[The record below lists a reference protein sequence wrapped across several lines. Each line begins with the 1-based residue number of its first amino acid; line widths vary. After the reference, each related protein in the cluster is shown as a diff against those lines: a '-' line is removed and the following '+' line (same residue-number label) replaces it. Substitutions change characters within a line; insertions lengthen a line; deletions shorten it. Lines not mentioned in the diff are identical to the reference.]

1 MSLPTNTPS
10 FDEQERDAPGAP
22 SKWHGPATILAPLR
36 VWNFCLLFSGQMI
49 STVGDMFY
57 AVALPWL
64 MLSSG
69 HTAQE
74 LGIVLASYGV
84 PRVATL
90 LLGGVLSDR
99 WRPRPIM
106 LLADIARAILVG
118 ILVVLVIGGYT
129 NVWQLALIAAPLGAA
144 TGLFLPAYY
153 AMLPEVLP
161 NEQLQAGNALNS
173 SSIQLAIFV
182 GSALG
187 GVVVS
192 RLQPATALTV
202 DALTFVVSAFTLAAM
217 RLSPSSTNAGPQF
230 IAPTAAETDE
240 APTEKAPTENGIF
253 APDITFWQLLR
264 TWRLF
269 QVAFLIVIFG
279 NLTFSGMFEVALPV
293 LTRSQFAAGA
303 NGYGLVVA
311 AFGAGSLLGGLVAG
325 MLGGIPRRGRLM
337 VALIIALACW
347 YTFVPYAGGIIG
359 AALLIGCAGL
369 TNGILTVLA
378 FTILQQQSPR
388 RLLGRVMAVLMVAS
402 LGLYPFSV
410 ALAGF
415 ISTHFGPT
423 ILFPLSGAMMLIA
436 ALFGL
441 SQHEIRAL

>member
-10 FDEQERDAPGAP
+10 SDEQGRNAPVES
-22 SKWHGPATILAPLR
+22 SKWHGPGTILAPLR
-36 VWNFCLLFSGQMI
+36 VRNFCLLFGGQMI
-49 STVGDMFY
+49 STLGDMFY

-69 HTAQE
+69 RTAQE

-106 LLADIARAILVG
+106 LLADIARALLVG

-129 NVWQLALIAAPLGAA
+129 NVWQLALVAAPLGAA

-192 RLQPATALTV
+192 RLQPAVALTV
-202 DALTFVVSAFTLAAM
+202 DALTFVISAFTLASM
-217 RLSPSSTNAGPQF
+217 RLRPASPNVEPQF
-230 IAPTAAETDE
+230 ITPDE
-240 APTEKAPTENGIF
+240 AQTENGIF

-293 LTRSQFAAGA
+293 LARGQFAAGA
-303 NGYGLVVA
+303 SGYGLLVA
-311 AFGAGSLLGGLVAG
+311 AFGAGSLLGGLAAG
-325 MLGGIPRRGRLM
+325 MLGGIRRRGRLM

-347 YTFVPYAGGIIG
+347 YTFVPYVGGIIG

-415 ISTHFGPT
+415 ISTYFGPT

-441 SQHEIRAL
+441 SQRAIRAL

>member
-10 FDEQERDAPGAP
+10 FDEQERNGSVAP
-22 SKWHGPATILAPLR
+22 SQWHGPGTILAPLR
-36 VWNFCLLFSGQMI
+36 VQNFRLLFGGQMI
-49 STVGDMFY
+49 STLGDMFY

-99 WRPRPIM
+99 LRPRPIM
-106 LLADIARAILVG
+106 LLADIARALLVG

-202 DALTFVVSAFTLAAM
+202 DALTFVVSAATLAAM
-217 RLSPSSTNAGPQF
+217 RLRPSSTNAGPQV
-230 IAPTAAETDE
+230 IAPTEE
-240 APTEKAPTENGIF
+240 QTENGIF

-293 LTRSQFAAGA
+293 LARGQFAAGA
-303 NGYGLVVA
+303 SGYGLLVA

-347 YTFVPYAGGIIG
+347 YTFVPYVGGIIG

-388 RLLGRVMAVLMVAS
+388 HLLGRVMAVLMVAS

-441 SQHEIRAL
+441 AQHEIRAL

>member
-10 FDEQERDAPGAP
+10 SDEQERNGTVAP
-22 SKWHGPATILAPLR
+22 SKWSGPDFILAPLR
-36 VWNFCLLFSGQMI
+36 VGNFCLLFSGQMI
-49 STVGDMFY
+49 STLGDMFY

-64 MLSSG
+64 MLSTG

-90 LLGGVLSDR
+90 LLGGMLSDR

-106 LLADIARAILVG
+106 LLADIARAVLMG
-118 ILVVLVIGGYT
+118 ILVVLVSGGFT

-153 AMLPEVLP
+153 AILPEVLP

-202 DALTFVVSAFTLAAM
+202 DAFTFVVSAATLASM
-217 RLSPSSTNAGPQF
+217 RLQPSSTNVGPQF
-230 IAPTAAETDE
+230 IAPTATASDE
-240 APTEKAPTENGIF
+240 AQTENGIF
-253 APDITFWQLLR
+253 APAITFWQLLR

-303 NGYGLVVA
+303 SGYGLLVT

-325 MLGGIPRRGRLM
+325 ILGGIPRRGRLM

-347 YTFVPYAGGIIG
+347 YTFVPYVGGIIG

-441 SQHEIRAL
+441 SQREIRAL

>member
-10 FDEQERDAPGAP
+10 SDEQELNGSVAP
-22 SKWHGPATILAPLR
+22 SKWHGPGIILAPLR
-36 VWNFCLLFSGQMI
+36 VRNFCLLFGGQMI
-49 STVGDMFY
+49 STLGDMFY

-99 WRPRPIM
+99 LRPRPIM
-106 LLADIARAILVG
+106 LLADIARALLVG
-118 ILVVLVIGGYT
+118 ILVVLIIGGYT
-129 NVWQLALIAAPLGAA
+129 NVWQLAVIAAPLGAA

-153 AMLPEVLP
+153 AILPEVLP

-187 GVVVS
+187 GIVVS
-192 RLQPATALTV
+192 RLQPAAALTV
-202 DALTFVVSAFTLAAM
+202 DALTFVVSAATLAAM
-217 RLSPSSTNAGPQF
+217 RLQPSSTNAEPQF
-230 IAPTAAETDE
+230 IAPTAAE
-240 APTEKAPTENGIF
+240 TENGIF

-303 NGYGLVVA
+303 SGYGLVVA

-347 YTFVPYAGGIIG
+347 YTLVPYVGGIIG

-378 FTILQQQSPR
+378 FTILQQQAPR

-441 SQHEIRAL
+441 SQRAIRAL